1 MRLRVQQGAVFFGT
15 FFAVALVL
23 QGVLDSPSV
32 YVIIAVS
39 AAVATV
45 VVSAAAS
52 HWPWLR

>member
-1 MRLRVQQGAVFFGT
+1 MRHGVQQAAVFFGT
-15 FFAVALVL
+15 FFAAALVV

-39 AAVATV
+39 AAITTLVL
-45 VVSAAAS
+45 SAAAS

>member
-1 MRLRVQQGAVFFGT
+1 MRPGIQQAAVFFGT
-15 FFAVALVL
+15 FFAAALFV

-39 AAVATV
+39 VAIATLAL
-45 VVSAAAS
+45 SAAAS

>member
-1 MRLRVQQGAVFFGT
+1 MRPGSGQAVLLFGT
-15 FFAVALVL
+15 FFAAALVV

-39 AAVATV
+39 VAIATLAL
-45 VVSAAAS
+45 SAAAS